1 LKGRPRVDLF
11 YAIRGM
17 MISPNKKKTKDKNM
31 GNNKLARYN
40 DCNQTLY
47 DEERSWFKLLDKR
60 VINDNESK

>member
-1 LKGRPRVDLF
+1 
-11 YAIRGM
+11 

-31 GNNKLARYN
+31 GNNKLAIYN
-40 DCNQTLY
+40 DNSTFY

>member
-1 LKGRPRVDLF
+1 
-11 YAIRGM
+11 
-17 MISPNKKKTKDKNM
+17 MISPNKKKTEDKNM

-60 VINDNESK
+60 VINDNESKR